1 MPVLLKD
8 SCQTENKITAKAL
21 EDYNHDE
28 GRTNFVRVQ
37 LGNLEGDLYFE
48 PTEMQESGMSTSKV
62 QADGIAVFPENKG
75 IIEKESNVEIFVL
88 KEF

>member
-1 MPVLLKD
+1 ML
-8 SCQTENKITAKAL
+8 
-21 EDYNHDE
+21 
-28 GRTNFVRVQ
+28 
-37 LGNLEGDLYFE
+37 
-48 PTEMQESGMSTSKV
+48 TSMV